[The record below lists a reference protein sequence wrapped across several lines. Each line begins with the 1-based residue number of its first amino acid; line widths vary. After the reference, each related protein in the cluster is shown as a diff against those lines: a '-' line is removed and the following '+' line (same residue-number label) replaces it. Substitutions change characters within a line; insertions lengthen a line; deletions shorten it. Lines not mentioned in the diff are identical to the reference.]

1 MAVLIVCKA
10 ITVWTQVIFTMLV
23 SNRVSCTRPEWLRFI
38 HRTNSTHTRTHKV
51 AQLKHTTTRSRRI
64 KAHFRHTQYMLESS
78 TPHLS
83 EALKGSGEPHGVKVT
98 NLSTCMERLKAEL
111 ELTPP
116 VPRHECSRRH
126 RSRRDSPR
134 AMSPPQPL
142 TSHDSRTLQNS
153 LLASASRVNPMGE
166 NKKKWSVQTRRQ
178 QIKLNENRW
187 QAAQIVTSLSEML
200 EDRERA
206 RRGVYRQFFKAC
218 KCDSE
223 SDVTGNLLWRGEGKS
238 TFTTRVLETH

>member
-1 MAVLIVCKA
+1 MAVLIVCKT

-23 SNRVSCTRPEWLRFI
+23 SNRVSCTRTEWLRFI

-116 VPRHECSRRH
+116 YH
-126 RSRRDSPR
+126 
-134 AMSPPQPL
+134 A
-142 TSHDSRTLQNS
+142 TSATAVIAVAAHIARLQNPPE
-153 LLASASRVNPMGE
+153 LPPRLG
-166 NKKKWSVQTRRQ
+166 
-178 QIKLNENRW
+178 I
-187 QAAQIVTSLSEML
+187 
-200 EDRERA
+200 
-206 RRGVYRQFFKAC
+206 AC
-218 KCDSE
+218 E
-223 SDVTGNLLWRGEGKS
+223 SDG
-238 TFTTRVLETH
+238 

>member
-38 HRTNSTHTRTHKV
+38 HSTNSTHTRTHKV

-142 TSHDSRTLQNS
+142 TSPEPSRTPS
-153 LLASASRVNPMGE
+153 SPRHRV
-166 NKKKWSVQTRRQ
+166 
-178 QIKLNENRW
+178 
-187 QAAQIVTSLSEML
+187 
-200 EDRERA
+200 
-206 RRGVYRQFFKAC
+206 
-218 KCDSE
+218 
-223 SDVTGNLLWRGEGKS
+223 
-238 TFTTRVLETH
+238 